1 MAKDNGIK
9 LNINKRIFND
19 VYYPYLTDYTKRYEV
34 YYGAGGSG
42 KSVFI
47 TQKIL
52 LKLLKDPD
60 RLCLV
65 IKKTQA
71 SLRDS
76 CFALF
81 KTTIYD
87 WNIGDQCKINKTD
100 MTIELPNN
108 SRIIFKGI
116 DDPEKIKSIAGITD
130 IFCEE
135 ATDLNEEDF
144 NQLNLRLRN
153 AKKKNNQ
160 IFVAFNPVSKANW
173 VYKRWFAEEAKYD
186 KDKTMILKTTY
197 RDNKFLTQDYIDSL
211 LSFKEIDYAY
221 YLIYAEGEFAS
232 LDQKIYN
239 NWERKSFDYRQI
251 LDEDKNRECI
261 YGLDFGF
268 VHDPTAIICSI
279 IDEKTKEIWIYD
291 CFGKK
296 GMTNDEIF
304 KQLQEMEIH
313 TARVVCDC
321 AEQKSIED
329 LRRMGAKRV
338 VACSK
343 GRDSIMN
350 GISLIQE
357 YHIYVHPNCG
367 EVEEEFLNY
376 TWIKDKKTGE
386 YINKPIDKFNHF
398 MDAFRYSVTDKV
410 NNNGNKLKVYD
421 LSLLF

>member
-1 MAKDNGIK
+1 MGSIQIK
-9 LNINKRIFND
+9 IKKNIFND
-19 VYYPYLTDYTKRYEV
+19 IYYPYLTDYSKRHEV
-34 YYGAGGSG
+34 YYGAAGSG

-52 LKLLKDPD
+52 LKLLNDPN

-65 IKKTQA
+65 VKKTQA

-81 KTTIYD
+81 KSTLYD
-87 WNIGDQCKINKTD
+87 WGLADQCNINKTD
-100 MTIELPNN
+100 MAIELPNG
-108 SRIIFKGI
+108 SKIIFKGI
-116 DDPEKIKSIAGITD
+116 DDSEKIKSIANISD

-144 NQLNLRLRN
+144 DQLNLRLRN

-160 IFVAFNPVSKANW
+160 IYIAFNPISKVNW
-173 VYKRWFAEEAKYD
+173 VYKRWFAEDAKYD
-186 KDKTMILKTTY
+186 KDKTMILQTTY
-197 RDNKFLTQDYIDSL
+197 KDNKFLPQDYIDSL
-211 LSFKEIDYAY
+211 LSLKETNYAR

-232 LDQKIYN
+232 LDEKVFN
-239 NWERKSFDYRQI
+239 NWETKAFDYKQI
-251 LDEDKNRECI
+251 LEEDKDRDCI

-268 VHDPTAIICSI
+268 VHDPTAIVCSI
-279 IDEKTKEIWIYD
+279 IDNKTKEIWIYD
-291 CFGKK
+291 CYGKK

-329 LRRMGAKRV
+329 LKRMGAKRV

-343 GRDSIMN
+343 GRDSIIN
-350 GISLIQE
+350 GINLIQE
-357 YHIYVHPNCG
+357 YHIYVHPNCYD
-367 EVEEEFLNY
+367 VEEEFLNY

-410 NNNGNKLKVYD
+410 NTKSCKLKLLD
-421 LSLLF
+421 RRLLF